1 VVSSDRDVETGR
13 EASEEAPPHD
23 GPSADD
29 VGQAAAR
36 PGAVRGPSA
45 SPGDGLRLA
54 ELLAARLGHEVSGPA
69 GTLAGA
75 VEIARTEPDSAAE
88 ALDIAAQAAT
98 GLATRL
104 RLLRAAWAGGAEA
117 LDVAALRALCA
128 GLPRHVWVDL
138 DGLPADQGFPAASAQ
153 VLLNVLLLAAESLP
167 KGGVVLLGEAG
178 PDTTLVVPRGQN
190 AAWPPGFAAWMADP
204 APAWRAIASAGP
216 RRLQG
221 PLTALLA
228 HAAGTRMSFALAA
241 DAEAAPPLLLRF
253 A

>member
-54 ELLAARLGHEVSGPA
+54 ELLAARLCHEVSGPA

-104 RLLRAAWAGGAEA
+104 RLLRAAWAGGEGE
-117 LDVAALRALCA
+117 LDVQTLRSLSA
-128 GLPRHVWVDL
+128 GLPGRSRLEL
-138 DGLPADQGFPAASAQ
+138 DFSGLAPGIAFAPDAGRV
-153 VLLNVLLLAAESLP
+153 VLNMLMLAAESLP
-167 KGGVVLLGEAG
+167 AGGAISLAG
-178 PDTTLVVPRGQN
+178 DPRHAVSVSISGPR
-190 AAWPPGFAAWMADP
+190 AAWTPGLAICLSDP
-204 APAWRAIASAGP
+204 DALDRQFGAPRL
-216 RRLQG
+216 LQG
-221 PLTALLA
+221 PLTALIA
-228 HAAGTRMSFALAA
+228 HTAGLRLSLLLGAA
-241 DAEAAPPLLLRF
+241 DLAPPLLLTI